1 MGTLITITINQCTV
15 RKKGQVIF
23 SRMAA
28 AAAANS
34 EIQFFS
40 GNNNINKNNYHQN

>member
-1 MGTLITITINQCTV
+1 MHSEKTIW
-15 RKKGQVIF
+15 QVIF
-23 SRMAA
+23 SRMA